1 MTVNSVEQIV
11 PGMVTQSEELL
22 SSRNRIQKKGID
34 VRERLDSLRQSIQ
47 KTRELANKIKVGID
61 FDPST
66 TIELKNPDDL
76 IASATA
82 TKVIEIHFSLFI
94 ICFHKAILFFTNY
107 SWVMGLHLM
116 TLIFLSWKIL
126 GLNGV

>member
-1 MTVNSVEQIV
+1 MTVNTVEQDV

-22 SSRNRIQKKGID
+22 SSRKRIQEKGID
-34 VRERLDSLRQSIQ
+34 VRERLDKLRQSIQ

-82 TKVIEIHFSLFI
+82 TKVIKFIKNCCILLFSSFQQILHEGQGALYLHHINDINDLFSI
-94 ICFHKAILFFTNY
+94 SHSLLT
-107 SWVMGLHLM
+107 
-116 TLIFLSWKIL
+116 
-126 GLNGV
+126 